1 MCQETCLFK
10 HQQSIVDE
18 LKQDLKKI
26 TEIDDVDVEKK
37 LNDLFEWLQISPK
50 ITTFRVNTLLTDAD
64 KILTMLLNLKNIN
77 KSLSSISI
85 ESKLP
90 ELIIIEAKKCHQEKE
105 MINHDN
111 EAVVDAA
118 CGAAVLRGSHVF
130 APGIMGLTG
139 GNIND
144 KINLYADITGLSKK
158 GFIKKYDND
167 SKKYLGYGIL
177 RQTRNEIFHEGNCG
191 TGLAIEMIET
201 ISGLPQLNET
211 DLPDGFVLLQNFPSI
226 ICSRIVDPQP
236 DDIVLDMCAAPGNKT
251 THLSALMKN
260 KGKII
265 AMEKIKSKISKMKNN
280 CQKFGCK
287 NVDIFCFDATK
298 SVNNQIT
305 NENNNSLLEP
315 PFFKQTFDKILLDG
329 PCSVLGKRPQ
339 LFNKITCKELRA
351 IVPLQKKLFTSAVEL
366 LKDGGTLVYSTCTI
380 TIAENEEIVAWALK
394 NFPCLKLNPARQ
406 QYDSFNLEKYP
417 VSSGYPIEDLPS
429 NLADNLLRFGSENNT
444 VGFFIAS
451 FKKNT

>member
-1 MCQETCLFK
+1 M
-10 HQQSIVDE
+10 
-18 LKQDLKKI
+18 
-26 TEIDDVDVEKK
+26 
-37 LNDLFEWLQISPK
+37 N
-50 ITTFRVNTLLTDAD
+50 
-64 KILTMLLNLKNIN
+64 
-77 KSLSSISI
+77 LSSISI

-90 ELIIIEAKKCHQEKE
+90 ELIVIDSKKCHQEKE
-105 MINHDN
+105 MIHHDN

-130 APGIMGLTG
+130 APGVMGLTG

-158 GFIKKYDND
+158 GFIKKYNND
-167 SKKYLGYGIL
+167 FKKYLGHGIL
-177 RQTRNEIFHEGNCG
+177 RQTRNEIFYEGNCG

-260 KGKII
+260 QGKII
-265 AMEKIKSKISKMKNN
+265 ALEKVKSKISKLQNN

-287 NVDIFCFDATK
+287 NVDIFCFDATQ
-298 SVNNQIT
+298 SVDNQLT
-305 NENNNSLLEP
+305 KENNNSLLEP

-329 PCSVLGKRPQ
+329 PCSVLGRRPQ
-339 LFNKITCKELRA
+339 LFNKINIKELRSH
-351 IVPLQKKLFTSAVEL
+351 VPVQRKLFS
-366 LKDGGTLVYSTCTI
+366 S
-380 TIAENEEIVAWALK
+380 
-394 NFPCLKLNPARQ
+394 
-406 QYDSFNLEKYP
+406 
-417 VSSGYPIEDLPS
+417 VSSF
-429 NLADNLLRFGSENNT
+429 LL
-444 VGFFIAS
+444 
-451 FKKNT
+451 